1 MRIRFN
7 ALFFCTFFI
16 LSSVLYGQQPHNCKQ
31 HKHMW
36 NPLKFRHSFKAANT
50 GISDSIDLIKHTIF
64 IDLTDFIGFTTR
76 SSCTIEFAALTDGI
90 SELPLDLKG
99 QQIDSVVHSSGSLDF
114 EYAGELLTIS
124 LPAPMNTD
132 QTDLLTVYYNGGA
145 VTDPSGFGGFYF
157 NSNIAYNIGVAFTD
171 LPPSYGRAWFPCFDN
186 FVEKST
192 YEFQILTSGGRSAF
206 CNGIIQNIDSLNG
219 DTILSTWLLDH
230 EIPSYLASVAVS
242 NYNQINWE
250 FERMA
255 GDTIPVIL
263 AGSGQSLNNLAN
275 AFNNLET
282 VFHAFEDWFGPY
294 RWPRVGYN
302 LTPVGAM
309 EHSTNI
315 SFPTILAGNNPQ
327 TEPVMAHELAHE
339 WFGNLVTCASPNDMW
354 LNEGWA
360 EFLSILAYEAIT
372 GTEEYISRMRNN
384 HREMLHKAHFLD
396 GGWLTMNSIPAEQ
409 TYGEHVYNKGAL
421 MAHTLRGYLGDDL
434 FFSAMKSYLN
444 TFEYKNASSEDL
456 RDFLNALPDIDVT
469 HYFNDWIF
477 QPGWAQFSVDEMTI
491 NGSGDDYTVQLEI
504 RQRLR
509 EAENFYQNVPVT
521 LSLYDE
527 DWNVFDQQIVIGGEL
542 VNLEVNAPFAPVF
555 ATLNRDDKL
564 SWAVTA
570 TETELT
576 SVGINPL
583 NHSFVSCIVNDI
595 QNPVKF
601 RIEKNWVGPGG
612 ESENNQYLISPD
624 RYWRVIG
631 LADNAFS
638 FSMRIDFD
646 ARLTS
651 NGNLDV
657 KLFDLIGEDL
667 NEENLVVLYRPDP
680 SANWSPLENVDINTL
695 GSSSNGYARITA
707 VDVEFGE
714 FTLGYPNPN
723 MNVEEHR
730 RNENLKLYPNP
741 ANDFVQIEWQSDS
754 SKNLQIKLST
764 ADGRAVI
771 SENMTGYRLVLPVDH
786 LPAGVYI
793 VEILSAGKP
802 IGRKQLVVR

>member
-1 MRIRFN
+1 MQIRSIS
-7 ALFFCTFFI
+7 LFIFVLILPTF
-16 LSSVLYGQQPHNCKQ
+16 LLHAQEHHDCKHHKSS
-31 HKHMW
+31 W
-36 NPLKFRHSFKAANT
+36 NPLKFSHQSKAASS

-64 IDLTDFIGFTTR
+64 IDLTDFNGFTTR
-76 SSCTIEFAALTDGI
+76 SACAIDFSALTDGI
-90 SELPLDLKG
+90 SALPLDLKG
-99 QQIDSVVHSSGSLDF
+99 QQVDSVIHSSGQLDF
-114 EYAGELLTIS
+114 DHSGEILTIS
-124 LPAPMNTD
+124 LPETMSSGQTD
-132 QTDLLTVYYNGGA
+132 QVTVFYNGGA

-157 NSNIAYNIGVAFTD
+157 NSNIAYNIGVAFSD

-192 YEFQILTSGGRSAF
+192 YEFQILTSGGRSAY
-206 CNGIIQNIDSLNG
+206 CNGLIQSKDTLNG
-219 DTILSTWLLDH
+219 DTLLTTWVMDY

-242 NYNQINWE
+242 NYDQINWE

-263 AGSGQSLNNLAN
+263 AGGSQNINNLAN
-275 AFNNLET
+275 AFSNLET
-282 VFHAFEDWFGPY
+282 VFHAFEEWFGPY

-302 LTPVGAM
+302 ITPVGAM

-315 SFPTILAGNNPQ
+315 SFPSVLAGTNPQ

-339 WFGNLVTCASPNDMW
+339 WFGNLVTCATSQDMW

-360 EFLSILAYEAIT
+360 EFLSILAYEAIS
-372 GTEEYISRMRNN
+372 GPEEYAARMRSN
-384 HREMLHKAHFLD
+384 HRDMLHKAHYLD
-396 GGWLTMNSIPAEQ
+396 GGWLTMNNIPPEL

-456 RDFLNALPDIDVT
+456 RDFLNAQPDIDVT
-469 HYFNDWIF
+469 DYFNDWIF
-477 QPGWAQFSVDEMTI
+477 QPGWAQFSVDEI
-491 NGSGDDYTVQLEI
+491 IVNGSGSEFNVQLEI

-527 DWNVFDQQIVIGGEL
+527 DWNVFDQQIIVGGEL
-542 VNLEVNAPFAPVF
+542 TNLEVIAPFAPVF

-576 SVGINPL
+576 SVGINLL
-583 NHSFVSCIVNDI
+583 NHSFASCIVNEI

-612 ESENNQYLISPD
+612 ESENNEYLISPD
-624 RYWRVIG
+624 RYWRVKG

-638 FSMRIDFD
+638 FSLRMDFD
-646 ARLTS
+646 ARPTS

-657 KLFDLIGEDL
+657 KLFDLIGDEF
-667 NEENLVVLYRPDP
+667 NEENLVVLYRTHP
-680 SANWSPLENVDINTL
+680 SLPWSPLENIEINTL
-695 GSSSNGYARITA
+695 GSPTNGYARITS
-707 VDVEFGE
+707 VDVDFGE
-714 FTLGYPNPN
+714 FTFGYPNPGVGIN
-723 MNVEEHR
+723 SSTKPATIR
-730 RNENLKLYPNP
+730 LYPNP
-741 ANDFVQIEWQSDS
+741 TRDFVQLEIAPEFADELLISVIATDGKGVLSEQHSGTQIQLSLGHLS
-754 SKNLQIKLST
+754 SGT
-764 ADGRAVI
+764 
-771 SENMTGYRLVLPVDH
+771 
-786 LPAGVYI
+786 YI
-793 VEILSAGKP
+793 VEASHRGKR
-802 IGRKQLVVR
+802 IHQSQLVLK